1 MNREIIP
8 NVIGTGLGGSFGSF
22 RVKFPASGDNLRACL
37 LFKLLLKLV
46 LFCLMRKD
54 K

>member
-8 NVIGTGLGGSFGSF
+8 NVIGTGLGGSF
-22 RVKFPASGDNLRACL
+22 RVKFPASGDNLRACF
-37 LFKLLLKLV
+37 LFKLLLTLV
-46 LFCLMRKD
+46 LFSLMRKD